1 MIGPPPITNDVRI
14 LREYIYEL
22 YNWIA
27 YPDKLECQFI
37 ELQELSTDVDA
48 PGANRVRIYAVDNGS
63 AKTKLAARFATDP
76 VQELDVEP

>member
-1 MIGPPPITNDVRI
+1 MIGPPPRTDDIRI
-14 LREYIYEL
+14 LRNYIEQL

-27 YPDKLECQFI
+27 YPDKFECQFI

-63 AKTKLAARFATDP
+63 AKTRLAARFANGT
-76 VQELDVEP
+76 VELGVES